1 MCLLSSRSDVLLCI
15 VYAEVEGR
23 FFYKTGIY
31 YQGFLV
37 GIPGI

>member
-23 FFYKTGIY
+23 FFTKLEFITRD
-31 YQGFLV
+31 FC
-37 GIPGI
+37 